1 MSEKDQQD
9 RDLVLKFLS
18 GVKDPALKKDIISL
32 GFVKDLQVDGK
43 QIKIKLSL
51 TSPGCPHKDEI
62 LSDIV
67 RSLEGYSVII
77 EVTHNVL
84 SGSFVRKEGTRKVKN
99 IIAVGSGKGGVGK
112 STVSILLAYALKKL
126 GAKVGIID
134 LDFYGATIP
143 SMLGS
148 SFVQEVNE
156 SGLLIPPLHQ
166 GIKIISLAYF
176 VPQNSSVIWRG
187 PMLSKAVH
195 DFMEKVDWGELD
207 YLIADLPPGTGDVPI
222 TLGQDRLINAAIIV
236 STPQPAAVNVALKLI
251 DTFKKLNVPVLGG
264 LENMSY
270 FICPNSKEKV
280 ELFGS
285 RYFKEKLEEIG
296 LPYLGAL
303 PFVPQLREL
312 EDVGVKEE
320 NISYIIDDIIP
331 VAQELTCRLSVL
343 NSQISE
349 RPFFLNIPKKK

>member
-1 MSEKDQQD
+1 MSDKEQDKDV
-9 RDLVLKFLS
+9 VLQLLRN
-18 GVKDPALKKDIISL
+18 VKDPVLKKDIVSL
-32 GFVKDLQVDGK
+32 GFVKDLQVNGK
-43 QIKIKLSL
+43 QVNLKLLL

-62 LSDIV
+62 ISDIV
-67 RSLEGYSVII
+67 TNLEGYSVMVEI
-77 EVTHNVL
+77 TYNVL
-84 SGSFVRKEGTRKVKN
+84 SGALVRKEGTSKVKN
-99 IIAVGSGKGGVGK
+99 IIAIGSGKGGVGK
-112 STVSILLAYALKKL
+112 STVSILLAYALKRL

-148 SFVQEVNE
+148 SFVQNVNE
-156 SGLLIPPLHQ
+156 AGLILPPIHE

-176 VPQNSSVIWRG
+176 IPQNASVIWRG
-187 PMLSKAVH
+187 PMLTKAVH

-222 TLGQDRLINAAIIV
+222 TLGQDRLVNAAVLI
-236 STPQPAAVNVALKLI
+236 STPQPAAVNVALKLV

-264 LENMSY
+264 IENMSY

-285 RYFKEKLEEIG
+285 KYFREKLAEIG
-296 LPYLGAL
+296 LPFLGAL

-331 VAQELTCRLSVL
+331 VAKELTCKLSAL